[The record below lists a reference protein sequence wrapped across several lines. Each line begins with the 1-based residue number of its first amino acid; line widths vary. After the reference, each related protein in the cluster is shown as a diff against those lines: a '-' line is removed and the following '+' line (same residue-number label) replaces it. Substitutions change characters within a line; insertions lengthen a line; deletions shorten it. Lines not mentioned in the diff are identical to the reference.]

1 MVSIIIGCVPIHGHV
16 QPLLALAR
24 HLVSRGDRV
33 RFLTGSRFTDAVSLT
48 GAEFVPL
55 PPSADFDDREITTR
69 FPELAHLSPM
79 RGVGFYVEH
88 VFTRP
93 AIPQYAAIEA
103 MLRAEPAD
111 AIVTEPT
118 FGAGAAI
125 SLLPATDR
133 PPLVVAGVIP
143 LGLPGPD
150 LAPFGFGV
158 TPMRGILGRLRNRS
172 MRALSEHLVMRG
184 VRRAS
189 DEVRRATVGLPQTGT
204 NRSSTGWVGRADA
217 VAQFTTP
224 SFEYPRRNLPTR
236 LTFTGPISG
245 SGTEIY
251 PRPDWWEDLEGSRA
265 VFDVTQGTLANT
277 DLTELVLPTIAALA
291 DEPVLVIVSTGG
303 ARVAPLQQMPTN
315 VRLADFLPYDDL
327 LPHTDV
333 FITNGGYGGTQF
345 ALRYGVPIVIA
356 PGSEDK
362 SEVAARVEWSGVGVR
377 LGTRRPTPQH
387 IRAGVRAAMS
397 QATYRERA
405 RAIAGE
411 IAESPGVAGVAD
423 VVDDAIRR
431 HPSHRRVLPTPANGR
446 LLETILQP

>member
-1 MVSIIIGCVPIHGHV
+1 
-16 QPLLALAR
+16 
-24 HLVSRGDRV
+24 
-33 RFLTGSRFTDAVSLT
+33 
-48 GAEFVPL
+48 
-55 PPSADFDDREITTR
+55 
-69 FPELAHLSPM
+69 M

-93 AIPQYAAIEA
+93 AIPQYAAIEV

-125 SLLPATDR
+125 SLLPPTDR

-143 LGLPGPD
+143 LGLPSPD

-158 TPMRGILGRLRNRS
+158 TPMGGIVGRIRNRS
-172 MRALSEHLVMRG
+172 MRALSENVVLRG
-184 VRRAS
+184 ARRAS
-189 DEVRRATVGLPQTGT
+189 DDVRQATVGLAHTGT

-224 SFEYPRRNLPTR
+224 SFEYPRRNLPTH

-245 SGTEIY
+245 SGTETY
-251 PRPDWWEDLEGSRA
+251 PRPDWWGDLEGSRA
-265 VFDVTQGTLANT
+265 IVHVTQGTLANT
-277 DLTELVLPTIAALA
+277 DLSELVLPTIAALA

-303 ARVAPLQQMPTN
+303 ARLAPVQQMPTN
-315 VRLADFLPYDDL
+315 VRVAEFLPYDDL
-327 LPHTDV
+327 LRHTDV

-387 IRAGVRAAMS
+387 IRSGVRTVMS
-397 QATYRERA
+397 EAGYRERA
-405 RAIAGE
+405 CALAVE

-423 VVDDAIRR
+423 VIDDAIGR
-431 HPSHRRVLPTPANGR
+431 HPSRVGVLPAPGQRSAA
-446 LLETILQP
+446 